1 MLQILNRDLN
11 EWLGMFED
19 LLGEEVLTRNRMIKV
34 SDAYSLE
41 DLCDMEEDDMAAL
54 LGFYAPD
61 EVPTLKQLRGT
72 KEVKEEEEVE
82 EFNGF
87 DGSFGFFVG
96 WG

>member
-1 MLQILNRDLN
+1 
-11 EWLGMFED
+11 
-19 LLGEEVLTRNRMIKV
+19 MIKV

-41 DLCDMEEDDMAAL
+41 DLCDMEEEDMAAL

-61 EVPTLKQLRGT
+61 EVPTLKELRG
-72 KEVKEEEEVE
+72 KEEAQELE